1 MKKTIRFILKTL
13 ITVVAL
19 PIATLVTMFMV
30 ARRIIFGK
38 ENKIAENLQK
48 YYDERKRGNAQ

>member
-1 MKKTIRFILKTL
+1 MRKIIRYILKVILTFAFL
-13 ITVVAL
+13 PVAT
-19 PIATLVTMFMV
+19 IVTMFMIF
-30 ARRIIFGK
+30 RRLLFGK

>member
-1 MKKTIRFILKTL
+1 MRKIIRYILKVILTFVFL
-13 ITVVAL
+13 PVAT
-19 PIATLVTMFMV
+19 IVTMFMIF
-30 ARRIIFGK
+30 RRLLFGK